1 MSATVIH
8 LDPIR
13 EVVREARNLCG
24 MYGYGRRAAEQFERR
39 AVRAAMKGDQPTQV
53 IARQC
58 VPPKSRRL
66 GGGDLPPSAA

>member
-1 MSATVIH
+1 MGAVIQ

-13 EVVREARNLCG
+13 EVVREAGNLCG
-24 MYGYGRRAAEQFERR
+24 LYGYGRRAAEQFKRNAIR
-39 AVRAAMKGDQPTQV
+39 SAMKGDQPTSV

-58 VPPKSRRL
+58 VPAKWRRL

>member
-1 MSATVIH
+1 MGAVIQ

-13 EVVREARNLCG
+13 DVVREAGNLCG
-24 MYGYGRRAAEQFERR
+24 MYGYGRRSADQFKRNAIR
-39 AVRAAMKGDQPTQV
+39 KAMTSGQPTSV